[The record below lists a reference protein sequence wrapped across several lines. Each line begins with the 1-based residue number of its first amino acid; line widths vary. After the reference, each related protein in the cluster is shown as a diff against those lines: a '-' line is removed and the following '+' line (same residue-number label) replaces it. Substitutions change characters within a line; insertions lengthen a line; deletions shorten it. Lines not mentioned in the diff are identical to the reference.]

1 MSDEIEF
8 LESILKEYNIPT
20 ILESLVDPN
29 STSGSQNQNALE
41 SLDSK
46 LQVDG
51 SDSFIGNSDY
61 KLFPSQNDQIRKIN
75 YEVLHSGWYLQNLR
89 QDVMDFETS
98 VSKAQ
103 MIEAGL
109 FAEERLIR
117 KDFSVFSKHDLGL
130 ISYYG
135 RKSFEDFLFS
145 NLKLCRHISLQYA
158 SPKNKTEV
166 EDIFSFSLF
175 GLIRAVQKWD
185 WTKGYMFSTYATHW
199 IRQSIHRGIDDESN
213 NIRIPVYFLEKII
226 KSDDFSLWKLKDS
239 NRLLSD
245 DNFEVYSLINILS
258 LENFTIEDDIYD
270 LQPNPID
277 EIELDIRLK
286 SGFSISNDDEY
297 LYTGDQ
303 REIFCDD
310 DSFESIIHV
319 NTQNNL
325 LKQLFSVLSD
335 IESKVITLRFGLNGG
350 YESTLDQIGEI
361 FNLTRE
367 RIRQIEEKS
376 LMKMK
381 HFLLQNYYHSLLVDQ
396 YLLPKIGLHDLSKI
410 EDVIRKDIFTY
421 KGMKKILSE
430 EPNAKHNFN
439 LALSRIH
446 DCLFNPS

>member
-1 MSDEIEF
+1 MV
-8 LESILKEYNIPT
+8 N
-20 ILESLVDPN
+20 
-29 STSGSQNQNALE
+29 
-41 SLDSK
+41 
-46 LQVDG
+46 
-51 SDSFIGNSDY
+51 
-61 KLFPSQNDQIRKIN
+61 
-75 YEVLHSGWYLQNLR
+75 
-89 QDVMDFETS
+89 
-98 VSKAQ
+98 
-103 MIEAGL
+103 
-109 FAEERLIR
+109 
-117 KDFSVFSKHDLGL
+117 
-130 ISYYG
+130 
-135 RKSFEDFLFS
+135 
-145 NLKLCRHISLQYA
+145 
-158 SPKNKTEV
+158 
-166 EDIFSFSLF
+166 
-175 GLIRAVQKWD
+175 
-185 WTKGYMFSTYATHW
+185 
-199 IRQSIHRGIDDESN
+199 
-213 NIRIPVYFLEKII
+213 II

-286 SGFSISNDDEY
+286 SGFSLSNDDEY
-297 LYTGDQ
+297 VYTGDQ
-303 REIFCDD
+303 REIFYDD

-319 NTQNNL
+319 NPQNNL